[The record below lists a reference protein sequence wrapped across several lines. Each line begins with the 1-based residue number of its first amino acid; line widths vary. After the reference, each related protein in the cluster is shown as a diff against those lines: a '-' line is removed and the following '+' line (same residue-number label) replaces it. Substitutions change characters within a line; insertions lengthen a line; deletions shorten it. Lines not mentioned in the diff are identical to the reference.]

1 MVFKNLLT
9 KVYGTILIVG
19 YQVQKVKETWL
30 WLPVKLIF
38 HCVWGVGVVGRIMA
52 PPRSMF

>member
-1 MVFKNLLT
+1 MVLKNLLT